1 MAMKTNLLLQQEIKV
16 LRTENEQ
23 KIKKRTRR
31 RAVLGNHALLTV
43 QEGLDRV
50 QQLDLQVEAQA
61 QELVYMPSQRAPPRC
76 SGCRAIEHTIRGCIN
91 K

>member
-16 LRTENEQ
+16 VRAENER
-23 KIKKRTRR
+23 KMKKRARR
-31 RAVLGNHALLTV
+31 HAPLGNHALLTV

-50 QQLDLQVEAQA
+50 QQLDVQVEEQA
-61 QELVYMPSQRAPPRC
+61 QEQVYILSQRAPPRC
-76 SGCRAIEHTIRGCIN
+76 SGCRAIGHTIRGCIN